1 MINSFDYKLVAHLM
15 KQGRS
20 TWAELG
26 SILGL
31 SAPAIAD
38 RVHKLEEN
46 GVIKGYTTL
55 IDPERIG
62 LGIAALISVTL
73 DRPEQR
79 KQFLDQIQNMTEIL
93 ECHHIAGEED
103 YVLKVRCPD
112 TKRLEYLISDELK
125 AIPGVLKTRT
135 TIILST
141 IKETPILPL
150 NLPKEDSK

>member
-1 MINSFDYKLVAHLM
+1 MNSLDYKIIDRLT

-26 SILGL
+26 SIFRL
-31 SAPAIAD
+31 SAPAVAD
-38 RVHKLEEN
+38 RVHKLEES
-46 GVIKGYTTL
+46 GVIKGYTA
-55 IDPERIG
+55 IVDPVNVG
-62 LGIAALISVTL
+62 LGIAAFISVTL

-79 KQFLDQIQNMTEIL
+79 RQFLDQIQNMAEIM

-112 TKRLEYLISDELK
+112 TKRLEYLISDEIK

-141 IKETPILPL
+141 IKETSVLPL
-150 NLPKEDSK
+150 KSPTEDSK